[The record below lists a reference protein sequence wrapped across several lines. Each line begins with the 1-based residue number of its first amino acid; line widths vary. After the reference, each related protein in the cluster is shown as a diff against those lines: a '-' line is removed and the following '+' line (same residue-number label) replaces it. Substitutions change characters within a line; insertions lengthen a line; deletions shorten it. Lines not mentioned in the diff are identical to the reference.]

1 MVTKSRTIPLSVF
14 KTQGLLHETSPSMQ
28 GQPDLSQQ
36 LLYLMQMGQAG
47 GQTSANQSLQAIQ
60 AQLNR
65 QRGMQGIPDFTQ
77 GAALQALA
85 GQPVLQGLSGLPGDG
100 LRNPTPP
107 EEHGLKREGEPLDQS
122 PPRSVC

>member
-1 MVTKSRTIPLSVF
+1 
-14 KTQGLLHETSPSMQ
+14 
-28 GQPDLSQQ
+28 
-36 LLYLMQMGQAG
+36 
-47 GQTSANQSLQAIQ
+47 
-60 AQLNR
+60 
-65 QRGMQGIPDFTQ
+65 MQGIPDFAQ

-122 PPRSVC
+122 PPRSGAKKAFWAARLAQI

>member
-1 MVTKSRTIPLSVF
+1 
-14 KTQGLLHETSPSMQ
+14 MQ

-65 QRGMQGIPDFTQ
+65 QRGMQGIPDFAQ

-122 PPRSVC
+122 PPRSVARKASGQPSLALLR